1 MRRFATACL
10 AAGVL
15 AAQAAPEP
23 TPQVRPRV
31 VVLTDIEADPDDT
44 QSLVRLMLYTN
55 DLDIQ
60 GIVATTS
67 VHMRAAI
74 HPEYRRVIVTILP
87 RD

>member
-1 MRRFATACL
+1 MACL
-10 AAGVL
+10 AAP
-15 AAQAAPEP
+15 APALES
-23 TPQVRPRV
+23 RPRV
-31 VVLTDIEADPDDT
+31 VVLT
-44 QSLVRLMLYTN
+44 